1 MVGNASPTG
10 ASPTS
15 PASPDT
21 FCSPTSLSSLSR
33 HQDIHVV
40 DDPQPARRR
49 SFAAYMG
56 PYLNSISPV
65 DRRPS
70 PARSFLSRFA
80 LPNRNRA
87 RHLAD
92 FHINPSE
99 PHRQYSAGDKVYG
112 SVIVTVVK
120 PIRITHLTVSLHGYV
135 RVYKGPTVADRDQAN
150 PALSGYPSAR
160 YHGNGYASLFQD
172 EQVLAG
178 EGRLEASK
186 YEFRFELQFPEKGL
200 PSSIDFERG
209 TISYMITATMTRPT
223 TINATTTCERKIA
236 LVEKIDIGLLP
247 PPRPKMIYVEPI
259 SKKSR
264 RRKQAGHER
273 PLVSPDVTDH
283 GSDRDSVTE
292 TTTMGVEEQ
301 SQDDNDG
308 QGSPVQHDVRSEVS
322 AESGRTSGSNLSD
335 RVLDAHA
342 ATALAA
348 NAKLQAVD
356 EKTII
361 ATMQLLRGGALA
373 GDAATVRITVQHTKP
388 LKSMHG
394 LIITLY
400 RRGEIDTAPPSS
412 LFADA
417 MSEHDSQRLKKEDHY
432 PRSRTG
438 LSGLSLSSSRSRPHF
453 RKDLSQVV
461 SPLIIDPDTL
471 ETTVSATVKVPE
483 DAFPTIKGVPGSMIS
498 FRYYVEVVM
507 DLGGRMAHNLQG
519 SNQSRGGG
527 TYRTG
532 STAVDGSNYMS
543 RGGNIIDTEALR
555 HRNLKGVVWGSL
567 ELVMGTVD
575 STRGKGR
582 SNTLMTY
589 QLRDDSASQ
598 DEIISPWSEDV
609 RVENGPR
616 HCIQSAPS
624 TPTPPSQP
632 APSQGQLL
640 NGQPAAAPPPHAV
653 GLGVGEMAPAYVP
666 PPRLPDEGTL
676 TEKERVRLQEQRLL
690 PSQPPQSPEAGPSRS
705 SAPEPEPNIYDA
717 DDEPATV
724 PSTTLAPDSA
734 AAGAET
740 DGVGEGPSA
749 PTLDEIESGQGVDK
763 QELERQRLL
772 REASAPP
779 EFPEDYEAGPSGP
792 RTPRAREAEDHE
804 PSAPVL
810 TEEGEYGAQYT
821 YDTETRADT
830 GGTSSGAYHAARSEP
845 LPRYE
850 R

>member
-1 MVGNASPTG
+1 
-10 ASPTS
+10 
-15 PASPDT
+15 
-21 FCSPTSLSSLSR
+21 
-33 HQDIHVV
+33 
-40 DDPQPARRR
+40 
-49 SFAAYMG
+49 MG
-56 PYLNSISPV
+56 TYLNPVSPV
-65 DRRPS
+65 DRKPS

-80 LPNRNRA
+80 LPNRNRT

-92 FHINPSE
+92 FHISPSE

-135 RVYKGPTVADRDQAN
+135 RVSKGPAVADRELAN
-150 PALSGYPSAR
+150 PVLSGYPSTQ

-178 EGRLEASK
+178 EGRLEAAK
-186 YEFRFELQFPEKGL
+186 YQFRFELQFPGKGL

-223 TINATTTCERKIA
+223 SINATTTCERKIA
-236 LVEKIDIGLLP
+236 LIEKIDIGLLP
-247 PPRPKMIYVEPI
+247 RPRPKMIYVEPI

-264 RRKQAGHER
+264 RRKQAAGQER
-273 PLVSPDVTDH
+273 PPISSDVTDQ

-292 TTTMGVEEQ
+292 STPIGAEVQ
-301 SQDDNDG
+301 SQDANDM
-308 QGSPVQHDVRSEVS
+308 QGSPIQHDVRSEVS

-335 RVLDAHA
+335 QVPDMQV

-356 EKTII
+356 DKTII

-373 GDAATVRITVQHTKP
+373 GDTTTVRVTVQHTKP

-412 LFADA
+412 LFADVV
-417 MSEHDSQRLKKEDHY
+417 SEHDSQRLTKEDY
-432 PRSRTG
+432 FPRSRTG
-438 LSGLSLSSSRSRPHF
+438 LSGLSLSSSSRSRPHF

-461 SPLIIDPDTL
+461 APLIIDPDTL

-483 DAFPTIKGVPGSMIS
+483 DAFPTIKGVPGGMIS

-507 DLGGRMAHNLQG
+507 DLGGRMASYLQG

-527 TYRTG
+527 GYGAGT
-532 STAVDGSNYMS
+532 SAMDGSNYMS

-575 STRGKGR
+575 STRERGR

-589 QLRDDSASQ
+589 QLRDDSTSQ
-598 DEIISPWSEDV
+598 DEIISPWSEDIP
-609 RVENGPR
+609 VESGPG
-616 HCIQSAPS
+616 HWQPSAPS
-624 TPTPPSQP
+624 TPAPSQP
-632 APSQGQLL
+632 APLQPAPSQPTPSQPLSPRAQLL
-640 NGQPAAAPPPHAV
+640 NGQATAAPPQAV
-653 GLGVGEMAPAYVP
+653 GLGVNEEAPAYVP

-676 TEKERVRLQEQRLL
+676 TDKQRVRLQEQRLL
-690 PSQPPQSPEAGPSRS
+690 PSRPPRSPEAEAGPSRS
-705 SAPEPEPNIYDA
+705 AAAEPEPNIYDA
-717 DDEPATV
+717 DDEPAMV
-724 PSTTLAPDSA
+724 PPMTSALETAPSS
-734 AAGAET
+734 AET
-740 DGVGEGPSA
+740 DGVEQGPSA
-749 PTLDEIESGQGVDK
+749 PTLEDIESGQGEDK
-763 QELERQRLL
+763 LELERQRLL

-779 EFPEDYEAGPSGP
+779 QFPDDYESGPSRP
-792 RTPRAREAEDHE
+792 SAPTARQAEDFE

-810 TEEGEYGAQYT
+810 TEEDEYGAQYA
-821 YDTETRADT
+821 YGTEARAET
-830 GGTSSGAYHAARSEP
+830 GGISSSANHSARSEP